1 MFGLGLLKGLGVTMR
16 HFITSYLYDR
26 KPWEPRYSEEWLE
39 KHQAIEGKGLFTIQ
53 YPEQKRKIA
62 ETFRFLPF
70 LVYEESKDEP
80 RCTACGICARV
91 CPPQCIWIQRA
102 TDEKGRPKAQPS
114 GFWIDATICMSCG
127 YCAEFCPFDAIKM
140 NQEHEVAYTDRD
152 KEMFFDLDRLLQP
165 LEYYAKLRPTD
176 YEREKAARRE
186 KEEQKRKAAEA
197 RAAAQ
202 KEEEA
207 AKAAE
212 AGKAEAEAP
221 AQKEEAVKA
230 TEAEKAETE
239 APAPTGPDDLKRIEG
254 IGPKIAG
261 LLEAAGVKTFA
272 QLSETDVDR
281 IKQILEEADPNLLNL
296 ADPSTWPKQARLAAT
311 GKWEALEKWQDRLR
325 GGRQG

>member
-1 MFGLGLLKGLGVTMR
+1 MFGLGLIKGLTVTMR
-16 HFITSYLYDR
+16 HFIESYVYDR

-53 YPEQKRKIA
+53 YPEQKRKIT

-102 TDEKGRPKAQPS
+102 TDEKGRPKAQPA

-152 KEMFFDLDRLLQP
+152 KEMFFDLDKLLRP

-176 YEREKAARRE
+176 YEREEAARRE

-202 KEEEA
+202 KKAEA

-212 AGKAEAEAP
+212 AKKAEA
-221 AQKEEAVKA
+221 K
-230 TEAEKAETE
+230 
-239 APAPTGPDDLKRIEG
+239 APAPTEPDDLKRIEG

-296 ADPSTWPKQARLAAT
+296 ADPSTWPRQARLAAT
-311 GKWEALEKWQDRLR
+311 GKWEALEKWQDRLK